1 MIEHG
6 LLVLLSKSMGVIY
19 FLFLFIAVV
28 IYVWLPGNKKPFDAA
43 AKSILQDEDKP
54 CL

>member
-6 LLVLLSKSMGVIY
+6 LLVLFSKSLGVIY
-19 FLFLFIAVV
+19 FFLLFIAVV
-28 IYVWLPGNKKPFDAA
+28 VFVCLPGKKESFDSA
-43 AKSILQDEDKP
+43 AKSILEDEDKP